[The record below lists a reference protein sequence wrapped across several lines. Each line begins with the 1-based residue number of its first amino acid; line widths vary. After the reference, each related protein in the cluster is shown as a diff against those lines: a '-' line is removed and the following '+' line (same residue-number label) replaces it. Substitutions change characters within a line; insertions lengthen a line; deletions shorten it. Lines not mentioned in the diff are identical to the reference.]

1 MKRKKKIDLEIQF
14 SAGGKDA
21 FVCAKVREIHMN
33 IDILF
38 QIAAVGIIVA
48 VLNQVLSRSDRPEQ
62 ATMVSVAGLI
72 IVLLMLVGEIGT
84 LFDTLRS
91 VFRL

>member
-1 MKRKKKIDLEIQF
+1 
-14 SAGGKDA
+14 
-21 FVCAKVREIHMN
+21 MN

>member
-1 MKRKKKIDLEIQF
+1 
-14 SAGGKDA
+14 
-21 FVCAKVREIHMN
+21 MN

-72 IVLLMLVGEIGT
+72 IVLLMLVGEIGN